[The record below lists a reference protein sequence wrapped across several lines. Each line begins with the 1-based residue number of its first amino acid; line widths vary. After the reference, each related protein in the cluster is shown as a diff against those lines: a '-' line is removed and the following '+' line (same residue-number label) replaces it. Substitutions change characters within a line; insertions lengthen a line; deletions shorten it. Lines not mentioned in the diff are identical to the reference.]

1 MDNKN
6 LIIAVVLCVA
16 ILWGYTTFIAPQPE
30 KSPAQVATQRQ
41 QAQNA
46 AKQPAASTAPAY
58 SPQGSQGLPAT
69 AAPGAA
75 AAPVVNQAPD
85 VVVNT
90 PLYRAV
96 FSQRGGALRRVI
108 LKKYTQQPQ
117 GQGGEYVLLDLSGSD
132 PYSLGLSLPGLDP
145 ALDRRLYEPNVKEL
159 SLAPGQEPKSL
170 VFTTQSAGIKV
181 VKTYTF
187 KPQNYAFELK
197 VSLTNLG
204 GAALELTP
212 ELVLAEHADKA
223 QGNTYAFTGLLAYVD
238 HSLFEESHSDLE
250 KKKIKSGSIDWM
262 AMSIPYFLGAVA
274 PLGQEAATLKRSAR
288 GFAEANLMTAT
299 LVEPSIQ
306 LAPGQES
313 SQSYL
318 VYYGPRDLELME
330 PLGHNLER
338 AVDFGYLDLLAKP
351 MLAALNFLEG
361 HVGNYGIAIIIITIL
376 IKLVFWPLSQKSYK
390 SMKKMQDLKPHID
403 KLREKYKD
411 DKMKLQ
417 QETMQL
423 YKTYK
428 VNPMGGCLPMVL
440 QIPVFIAFYK
450 VLGASIELR
459 HAPFFLWINDLA
471 APDRLPIGFEIPYVG
486 HGIPVLTLLMGASMF
501 IQQKM
506 TPTTGDPTQAK
517 MMLLMPVVFTFM
529 FINFPSG
536 LVLYWLFNNVL
547 SIGQQYWTNK
557 QRAK

>member
-1 MDNKN
+1 MI
-6 LIIAVVLCVA
+6 LAVVLCMT
-16 ILWGYTTFIAPQPE
+16 ILWGYTTFVAPNPE
-30 KSPAQVATQRQ
+30 TSPAQVASQRQ
-41 QAQNA
+41 QAQTA
-46 AKQPAASTAPAY
+46 AKPAAPSY
-58 SPQGSQGLPAT
+58 RPQASQGLPA
-69 AAPGAA
+69 PGANA
-75 AAPVVNQAPD
+75 AAPVMAQAPE

-108 LKKYTQQPQ
+108 LKKFTQEPQ
-117 GQGGEYVLLDLSGSD
+117 SKGGEYVLLDLAGSH

-145 ALDRRLYEPNVKEL
+145 ALDKRLYEPDVKEV
-159 SLAPGQEPKSL
+159 SLAPGQGPKTL
-170 VFTTQSAGIKV
+170 IFKTQSAGVDV

-187 KPQNYAFELK
+187 KPESYAFELK
-197 VSLTNLG
+197 ISLTNLSG
-204 GAALELTP
+204 QPLELTP
-212 ELVLAEHADKA
+212 ELMLTERADKG
-223 QGNTYAFTGLLAYVD
+223 QVNTYAFNGLLAYRDQRLV
-238 HSLFEESHSDLE
+238 EESHSDLE
-250 KKKIKSGSIDWM
+250 KKKVESGAIDWM
-262 AMSIPYFLGAVA
+262 SLSIPYFLGVVA
-274 PLGQEAATLKRSAR
+274 PLGSEGTVLKRSVR
-288 GFAEANLMTAT
+288 GFTEANLMTAT
-299 LVEPSIQ
+299 LVEPTVQ
-306 LAPGQES
+306 VALGQTF

-318 VYYGPRDLELME
+318 VYYGPRNLFLLG
-330 PLGHNLER
+330 PLGHNLDR
-338 AVDFGYLDLLAKP
+338 SVDFGWFDIMAKP
-351 MLAALNFLEG
+351 MLAALNFLES

-450 VLGASIELR
+450 VLGSSIELR

-471 APDRLPIGFEIPYVG
+471 APDRLPIGFDIPYVG
-486 HGIPVLTLLMGASMF
+486 NGLPVLTLLMGASMF

-536 LVLYWLFNNVL
+536 LVLYWFINNVL

>member
-6 LIIAVVLCVA
+6 LILAVVLCVA
-16 ILWGYTTFIAPQPE
+16 ILWGYTTFIAPPPE
-30 KSPAQVATQRQ
+30 KSPAQVASQK
-41 QAQNA
+41 AAAPA
-46 AKQPAASTAPAY
+46 AKPATSVS
-58 SPQGSQGLPAT
+58 SPQAGQAPP
-69 AAPGAA
+69 APGAA
-75 AAPVVNQAPD
+75 PSPVVAQAPD

-108 LKKYTQQPQ
+108 LKKFTQEPQ
-117 GQGGEYVLLDLSGSD
+117 GQGGEYVLLDLSGGD

-145 ALDRRLYEPNVKEL
+145 ALDRRLYEPDVKEV
-159 SLAPGQEPKSL
+159 SLAPGQAPKTL
-170 VFTTQSAGIKV
+170 VFKTQSAGVGV

-187 KPQNYAFELK
+187 KPDTYAFELK
-197 VSLTNLG
+197 ISLTNLSG
-204 GAALELTP
+204 QALELNP

-223 QGNTYAFTGLLAYVD
+223 KVNTYAFTGMLAYRD
-238 HSLFEESHSDLE
+238 HRLVEEAHTDLE
-250 KKKIKSGSIDWM
+250 KRKVESGSIEWM

-274 PLGQEAATLKRSAR
+274 PLGDDTATLKRSVR
-288 GFAEANLMTAT
+288 GFAEQNLITAT
-299 LVEPSIQ
+299 LVEPTSQ
-306 LAPGQES
+306 LAPGQTV

-318 VYYGPRDLELME
+318 VYYGPRDLSLLES
-330 PLGHNLER
+330 LGHDLER
-338 AVDFGYLDLLAKP
+338 AVDFGWFDIMAKP
-351 MLAALNFLEG
+351 MLAALKLLEG
-361 HVGNYGIAIIIITIL
+361 HVGNYGIAIIIITFI
-376 IKLVFWPLSQKSYK
+376 IKAVFWPLSQKSYK

-403 KLREKYKD
+403 KLRERYKD

-450 VLGASIELR
+450 VLGSSIELR
-459 HAPFFLWINDLA
+459 QAPFFLWINDLA
-471 APDRLPIGFEIPYVG
+471 APDRLPIGFDIPYVG
-486 HGIPVLTLLMGASMF
+486 HGLPVLTLLMGASMF
-501 IQQKM
+501 LQQKM

-529 FINFPSG
+529 FVNFPSG
-536 LVLYWLFNNVL
+536 LVLYWFINNLL